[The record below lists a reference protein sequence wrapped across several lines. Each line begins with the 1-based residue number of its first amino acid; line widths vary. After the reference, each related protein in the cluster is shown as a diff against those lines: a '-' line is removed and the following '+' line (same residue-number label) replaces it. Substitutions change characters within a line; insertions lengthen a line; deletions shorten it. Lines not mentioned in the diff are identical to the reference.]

1 MFAPD
6 VSVLTWMAE
15 HRTTWATRVSSLLMS
30 AGSSV
35 PILGA
40 LALLALIFVAV
51 RHWWTSAVVVASAAI
66 TAVVVT
72 DVLKLLIGR
81 ERPPAS
87 LSLVHPGGFSMP
99 STDGALTSAA
109 ALALLLATTWSTR
122 NARGAAAAG
131 LGVVVV
137 VIGVVL
143 VYLGAHW
150 PTDVLAGWV
159 VGALASWGCHRA
171 VGWTSRRRASESP
184 AS

>member
-1 MFAPD
+1 
-6 VSVLTWMAE
+6 
-15 HRTTWATRVSSLLMS
+15 MS
-30 AGSSV
+30 AGSSAPV
-35 PILGA
+35 LGA

-51 RHWWTSAVVVASAAI
+51 RHRWTTAVVVATAAI
-66 TAVVVT
+66 TAVLVT
-72 DVLKLLIGR
+72 SILKSLIGR

-87 LSLVHPGGFSMP
+87 LSLVHAGGFSMP

-122 NARGAAAAG
+122 YARRAAAAG
-131 LGVVVV
+131 LGVAVVL
-137 VIGVVL
+137 IGVVL

-159 VGALASWGCHRA
+159 VGALAGWGCHRA
-171 VGWTSRRRASESP
+171 VQWTSRRWASDSA